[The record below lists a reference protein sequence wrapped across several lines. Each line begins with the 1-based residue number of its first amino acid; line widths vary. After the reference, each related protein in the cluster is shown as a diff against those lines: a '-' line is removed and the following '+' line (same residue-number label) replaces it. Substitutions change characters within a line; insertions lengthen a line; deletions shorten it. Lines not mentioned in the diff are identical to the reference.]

1 MTKED
6 FIEYANANDFGGGT
20 TVIIEDQRMG
30 LINHWNDET
39 VMVDMYRGNDLETV
53 HVPWKNLIM
62 THLGI
67 IVGLK
72 GAIPA

>member
-20 TVIIEDQRMG
+20 SVIIEDNRMG

-53 HVPWKNLIM
+53 HVPWKNLLM
-62 THLGI
+62 TPLGI
-67 IVGLK
+67 VIGLK